1 MKTLTIIFAILQ
13 LLLLSCNSEPDN
25 VKQANSLPNIYPDY
39 INVSI
44 PPNIAPLNFLV
55 RDSCLSTYVCASYND
70 LKIKAS
76 SSDNQVCFDID
87 DWKELV
93 SAAIGNDIKISVFE
107 EKERG
112 VFVQYN
118 DFCIHVEQDS
128 IDPYL
133 TYRLIEP
140 DYEVFSRIKIEQ
152 RCIENFDTKDI
163 CNHNITDNSC
173 MNCHTFAK
181 NDPNTSLFYVRG
193 ANGGAI
199 LNRNGILRKLN
210 IKTDGMASGSVY
222 GHFSND
228 GRYFVFSTN
237 VIIPGFHSEPGKRME
252 VFDTKSDVY
261 VADFETNKIISS
273 PLLCDTLRA
282 ETFPCFSADGRKIFY
297 CSAPILKD
305 NANNIT
311 NIHYDLVSIDF
322 ENGIIGNHT
331 DTIVKATASDKTVS
345 VCLPTV
351 SPDGKYL
358 IYTES
363 DYGTFPIWH
372 REAEL
377 RMIDLQRMAT
387 DSLKSVNSRNS
398 DTYHTF
404 SSNSRWVVFASKRDD
419 GLYGKPYFFHID
431 NDGNTTK
438 PFALPQKYPDFY
450 DNCLKSFNIPE
461 LSNGAVP
468 FSVKDVESVLKR
480 ESINFSFG
488 SGE

>member
-1 MKTLTIIFAILQ
+1 MKHITHIYILLIFIVLTACHKQPTNIKDIDALPSIF
-13 LLLLSCNSEPDN
+13 
-25 VKQANSLPNIYPDY
+25 PDY
-39 INVSI
+39 IGVSI

-55 RDSCLSTYVCASYND
+55 RDSCLSTYVCASFND
-70 LKIKAS
+70 LKITAS
-76 SSDNQVCFDID
+76 SCDNQVCFDID
-87 DWKELV
+87 DWKKLV
-93 SAAIGNDIKISVFE
+93 SAAVGNYIKITVFE
-107 EKERG
+107 EKKDG
-112 VFVQYN
+112 IFYQYN
-118 DFCIHVEQDS
+118 DFNIHVEKDS

-152 RCIENFDTKDI
+152 RCIENFDTRDI
-163 CNHNITDNSC
+163 CNHNITNNSC
-173 MNCHTFAK
+173 MNCHTFAN
-181 NDPNTSLFYVRG
+181 NDPGTSMFYVRG

-199 LNRNGILRKLN
+199 LNRGGALRKLN
-210 IKTDGMASGSVY
+210 IKKSGMASGSVY
-222 GHFSND
+222 GHFSMD

-237 VIIPGFHSEPGKRME
+237 VIIPGLHADPRNRME

-261 VADFETNKIISS
+261 VADLENNKIISS

-282 ETFPCFSADGRKIFY
+282 ETFPCFSSNGKKIFY

-305 NANNIT
+305 NINNIR
-311 NIHYDLVSIDF
+311 NVHYDLISIDF
-322 ENGIIGNHT
+322 DNGVIGSHT
-331 DTIVKATASDKTVS
+331 DTIVKAINGDKPVS

-351 SPDGKYL
+351 SPDGRYL

-363 DYGTFPIWH
+363 NYGTFPIWH
-372 REAEL
+372 RETEL
-377 RMIDLQRMAT
+377 RMINLQTGTT
-387 DSLKSVNSRNS
+387 DSLINVNSNNS

-404 SSNSRWVVFASKRDD
+404 SSNSKWVVFASKRDD

-461 LSNGAVP
+461 LSKGAVP
-468 FSVKDVESVLKR
+468 FSTKDVENVLKTK
-480 ESINFSFG
+480 SINF
-488 SGE
+488 

>member
-93 SAAIGNDIKISVFE
+93 SAAI
-107 EKERG
+107 
-112 VFVQYN
+112 FVQYN

-199 LNRNGILRKLN
+199 LNRNKRHFAKTQHQNQRDGVRLCLWPFFQRRQIFCFFNECDYSWFPLR
-210 IKTDGMASGSVY
+210 T
-222 GHFSND
+222 
-228 GRYFVFSTN
+228 R
-237 VIIPGFHSEPGKRME
+237 
-252 VFDTKSDVY
+252 
-261 VADFETNKIISS
+261 ETN
-273 PLLCDTLRA
+273 
-282 ETFPCFSADGRKIFY
+282 G
-297 CSAPILKD
+297 
-305 NANNIT
+305 
-311 NIHYDLVSIDF
+311 
-322 ENGIIGNHT
+322 
-331 DTIVKATASDKTVS
+331 
-345 VCLPTV
+345 
-351 SPDGKYL
+351 
-358 IYTES
+358 
-363 DYGTFPIWH
+363 
-372 REAEL
+372 
-377 RMIDLQRMAT
+377 
-387 DSLKSVNSRNS
+387 
-398 DTYHTF
+398 
-404 SSNSRWVVFASKRDD
+404 
-419 GLYGKPYFFHID
+419 
-431 NDGNTTK
+431 
-438 PFALPQKYPDFY
+438 
-450 DNCLKSFNIPE
+450 SF
-461 LSNGAVP
+461 
-468 FSVKDVESVLKR
+468 
-480 ESINFSFG
+480 
-488 SGE
+488 

>member
-1 MKTLTIIFAILQ
+1 MNTLKHLYIFLFLIL
-13 LLLLSCNSEPDN
+13 LISCKSEPKEI
-25 VKQANSLPNIYPDY
+25 KQIDCFPEIYPDY
-39 INVSI
+39 KEVSI

-55 RDSCLSTYVCASYND
+55 RDSCKSVYVVASCSD
-70 LKIKAS
+70 KQIKVS
-76 SSDNQVCFDID
+76 CNNNQVSFEID
-87 DWKELV
+87 DWKKLI
-93 SAAIGNDIKISVFE
+93 SAAVDSDIKITVYE
-107 EKERG
+107 EKSDEI
-112 VFVQYN
+112 FYQYKSF
-118 DFCIHVEQDS
+118 DIHVESDS
-128 IDPYL
+128 IDSYL

-140 DYEVFSRIKIEQ
+140 DYEVYSRLKIEQ
-152 RCIENFDTKDI
+152 RNLENFETKDI
-163 CNHNITDNSC
+163 CNDKITNNSC
-173 MNCHTFAK
+173 MNCHTFA
-181 NDPNTSLFYVRG
+181 NNNPAVSLFYVRG
-193 ANGGAI
+193 ENGGAI
-199 LNRNGILRKLN
+199 FNRNGVLRKLN
-210 IKTDGMASGSVY
+210 IKTDGMASSSVY
-222 GHFSND
+222 GHLSND

-237 VIIPGFHSEPGKRME
+237 IIIPGFHSEPGKRME
-252 VFDTKSDVY
+252 VFDTKSDIY

-273 PLLCDTLRA
+273 PLLCDTSRA

-305 NANNIT
+305 NVNNIQ
-311 NIHYDLVSIDF
+311 NVHYDLISIDF
-322 ENGIIGNHT
+322 QDGKIGNHT
-331 DTIVKATASDKTVS
+331 DTIVKSTAGESPVS

-377 RMIDLQRMAT
+377 RMIDLQTMTT
-387 DSLKSVNSRNS
+387 DSLKAVNSKNS

-431 NDGNTTK
+431 SNGNTTK

-461 LSNGAVP
+461 LSKGAVP
-468 FSVKDVESVLKR
+468 FSVKDVESVLKTK
-480 ESINFSFG
+480 SINF
-488 SGE
+488 

>member
-1 MKTLTIIFAILQ
+1 MKTLSKILVALV
-13 LLLLSCNSEPDN
+13 LLGFLSCNSQPEN
-25 VKQANSLPNIYPDY
+25 FKQTDSLPDIYPDY
-39 INVSI
+39 IDVSI
-44 PPNIAPLNFLV
+44 PPNIAPPNFLV
-55 RDSCLSTYVCASYND
+55 RDSCLSVYVCASYND
-70 LKIKAS
+70 LKINAS
-76 SSDNQVCFDID
+76 SSGNQVCFDID
-87 DWKELV
+87 DWKRLV
-93 SAAIGNDIKISVFE
+93 SSAIGNDIKISVFE

-112 VFVQYN
+112 VFFKYN
-118 DFCIHVEQDS
+118 DFCIHVLKDS

-163 CNHNITDNSC
+163 CNYNITDNSC

-193 ANGGAI
+193 KNGGAI
-199 LNRNGILRKLN
+199 LNRNGFLQKLN
-210 IKTDGMASGSVY
+210 IKKEGMASGSVY
-222 GHFSND
+222 GHFSLD

-261 VADFETNKIISS
+261 VADFETNQIISS
-273 PLLCDTLRA
+273 PLLCDTTQA

-305 NANNIT
+305 NVNNIL
-311 NIHYDLVSIDF
+311 NVHYDLVSIDF
-322 ENGIIGNHT
+322 QDGKIGNHT
-331 DTIVKATASDKTVS
+331 DTIVKATAGEKPIS

-363 DYGTFPIWH
+363 EYGTFPIWH

-377 RMIDLQRMAT
+377 RMIDLQTMTT

-404 SSNSRWVVFASKRDD
+404 SSNSKWVVFASKRDD

-431 NDGNTTK
+431 SNGNTTK
-438 PFALPQKYPDFY
+438 PFTLPQKYPDFY

-461 LSNGAVP
+461 LSKGAVP
-468 FSVKDVESVLKR
+468 FTVKDVESVLKTK
-480 ESINFSFG
+480 SINF
-488 SGE
+488 

>member
-13 LLLLSCNSEPDN
+13 LLLLSCNSEPEN
-25 VKQANSLPNIYPDY
+25 AKQANSLPDIYPDY

-193 ANGGAI
+193 AIGGAI

-331 DTIVKATASDKTVS
+331 DTIVKATAGNKPVS

-387 DSLKSVNSRNS
+387 DSLKSVNSINS

-480 ESINFSFG
+480 ESEGFN
-488 SGE
+488 

>member
-1 MKTLTIIFAILQ
+1 MKRFYYIFVSLIVLLQ
-13 LLLLSCNSEPDN
+13 WSCRPKPQN
-25 VKQANSLPNIYPDY
+25 VTDVDALPNIFPDY
-39 INVSI
+39 VGVSI
-44 PPNIAPLNFLV
+44 PPNVAPLNFFV
-55 RDSCLSTYVCASYND
+55 RDTCKSVFVTASCRAKSIT
-70 LKIKAS
+70 S
-76 SSDNQVCFDID
+76 SGGGNEVCFDID
-87 DWKELV
+87 DWRDLLLSAVGEDIEV
-93 SAAIGNDIKISVFE
+93 SVCV
-107 EKERG
+107 EKSEG
-112 VFVQYN
+112 FVRYRN
-118 DFCIHVEQDS
+118 FAVHVEKDS

-152 RCIENFDTKDI
+152 RCIENFDTRDI
-163 CNHNITDNSC
+163 CNHNITNNSC
-173 MNCHTFAK
+173 MNCHTFAG

-193 ANGGAI
+193 AGGGAI
-199 LNRNGILRKLN
+199 LNRNGVLRKLD
-210 IKTDGMASGSVY
+210 IKKQGMASGSVY

-261 VADFETNKIISS
+261 VADFETNEIISS

-282 ETFPCFSADGRKIFY
+282 ETFPCFSSDGRKIFY
-297 CSAPILKD
+297 CTAPVVRD
-305 NANNIT
+305 NVHNI
-311 NIHYDLVSIDF
+311 NDIHYDLVSIDF
-322 ENGIIGNHT
+322 CDGVIGSHT
-331 DTIVKATASDKTVS
+331 DTIVKADSGDKPVS

-351 SPDGKYL
+351 SPDGRYL
-358 IYTES
+358 IYAES

-377 RMIDLQRMAT
+377 RMIDLRTGAM
-387 DSLKSVNSRNS
+387 DSLKTVNSRNS

-431 NDGNTTK
+431 ENGHSSK
-438 PFALPQKYPDFY
+438 PFVLPQEYPDFY

-461 LSNGAVP
+461 LSKGAVP
-468 FSVKDVESVLKR
+468 FSVKDVEVLLRK
-480 ESINFSFG
+480 ESENFF
-488 SGE
+488 

>member
-1 MKTLTIIFAILQ
+1 MKHIQ
-13 LLLLSCNSEPDN
+13 
-25 VKQANSLPNIYPDY
+25 NIYILLIFTALTACHTQPTNIKDIDALPAIFPDY
-39 INVSI
+39 IGVSI

-55 RDSCLSTYVCASYND
+55 RDTCLSVYAS
-70 LKIKAS
+70 AS
-76 SSDNQVCFDID
+76 CHDKEITTSGSGNHVCFDID
-87 DWKELV
+87 DWKEIV
-93 SAAIGNDIKISVFE
+93 SSAIDYDITITICA
-107 EKERG
+107 EKADGQFTRFKSFN
-112 VFVQYN
+112 V
-118 DFCIHVEQDS
+118 HVLRDS

-152 RCIENFDTKDI
+152 RCIENFDTRDI
-163 CNHNITDNSC
+163 CNHNITNNSC
-173 MNCHTFAK
+173 MNCHTFAN
-181 NDPNTSLFYVRG
+181 NDPGTSMFYVRG

-199 LNRNGILRKLN
+199 LNRDGALRKLN
-210 IKTDGMASGSVY
+210 IKKSGMASGSVY
-222 GHFSND
+222 GHFSMD

-237 VIIPGFHSEPGKRME
+237 VIIPGLHADPRNRME

-261 VADFETNKIISS
+261 VADLENNKIISS
-273 PLLCDTLRA
+273 PMLCDTLRA
-282 ETFPCFSADGRKIFY
+282 ETFPCFSSDGKKIFY

-305 NANNIT
+305 NINNIR
-311 NIHYDLVSIDF
+311 NVHYDLISVDF
-322 ENGIIGNHT
+322 DNGVIGSHT
-331 DTIVKATASDKTVS
+331 DTIVKAITGNKPVS

-351 SPDGKYL
+351 SPDGRYL

-372 REAEL
+372 RETEL
-377 RMIDLQRMAT
+377 RMINLQTGTT
-387 DSLKSVNSRNS
+387 DSLTNVNSNNS

-404 SSNSRWVVFASKRDD
+404 SSNSKWVVFASKRDD

-461 LSNGAVP
+461 LSKGAVP
-468 FSVKDVESVLKR
+468 FSTKDVEMLLKK
-480 ESINFSFG
+480 ESEGFN
-488 SGE
+488 